1 MGGERKTLAVSLIN
15 WFEHCSLIKMAVLL
29 MNEQEF
35 SKKFAVAI
43 MRWRRRLNMTAKE
56 FGDFV
61 GASENTIYNYENG
74 RCMPQLYTAIMIA
87 EKLGISVDD
96 LLRGD

>member
-1 MGGERKTLAVSLIN
+1 
-15 WFEHCSLIKMAVLL
+15 

-35 SKKFAVAI
+35 AKKFAYSI
-43 MRWRRRLNMTAKE
+43 MRWRRRLDMTAKE

-74 RCMPQLYTAIMIA
+74 RCLPQLYTAMLIA
-87 EKLGISVDD
+87 EKLGTSLDG
-96 LLRGD
+96 LMRGD